1 MSGQPEMEKSST
13 DNHATE
19 ASVQKDVDGSSPRPC
34 KAILGLKRFKSYL
47 SCTEFGNEGVT
58 RNN

>member
-1 MSGQPEMEKSST
+1 MEKSST

-19 ASVQKDVDGSSPRPC
+19 ASVHKDVDGCSLHPC
-34 KAILGLKRFKSYL
+34 KVILGLKRLKSYL
-47 SCTEFGNEGVT
+47 SRTEFGNEGVT